1 MPLSEHE
8 QRLLDEMERNLY
20 GTDSDVHAAP
30 LGGMPRPNYR
40 AIVAGVVIIAV
51 GLAVLL
57 GGVMSHLILAGI
69 AGFAVMFAGVLIAS
83 RPGTPREFPAS
94 GAGRQSSR
102 NKATFMQRMEA
113 RWEQRDD
120 GR

>member
-20 GTDSDVHAAP
+20 GTDSDVHSAP

-40 AIVAGVVIIAV
+40 AIVLGAVVVVAGLGA
-51 GLAVLL
+51 LL
-57 GGVMSHLILAGI
+57 GGVVSHLIVVGI
-69 AGFAVMFAGVLIAS
+69 AGFAVMFAGVLIAT
-83 RPGTPREFPAS
+83 RPGVPLEFPPAS
-94 GAGRQSSR
+94 GRTSPRS
-102 NKATFMQRMEA
+102 KPSFMQRMEA

>member
-40 AIVAGVVIIAV
+40 AIVLGLIVIVAGL
-51 GLAVLL
+51 GTLL
-57 GGVMSHLILAGI
+57 GGVVSHLVVVGI
-69 AGFAVMFAGVLIAS
+69 AGFVMMFAGVLLAS
-83 RPGTPREFPAS
+83 RPGTPQEFPTSARRPAAQAKPS
-94 GAGRQSSR
+94 
-102 NKATFMQRMEA
+102 FMQRMED
-113 RWEQRDD
+113 RWERRDD